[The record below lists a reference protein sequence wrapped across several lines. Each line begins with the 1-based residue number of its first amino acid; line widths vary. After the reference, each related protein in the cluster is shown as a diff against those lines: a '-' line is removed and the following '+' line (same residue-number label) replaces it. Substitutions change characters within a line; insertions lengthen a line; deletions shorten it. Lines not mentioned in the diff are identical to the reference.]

1 LRLQAGVECWLRGQE
16 PDAPGARAAK
26 RWNKQ
31 GKKLRRTLNP
41 VREADVSLAMLAG
54 LRAST
59 AGPPEGEPPCS
70 RSCNRQIGE
79 LEAKLAEKRQA
90 AAKRLIAGIED
101 RRKRLERLSTELEA
115 ALAPHTWGCS
125 AEDLRARIVALREE
139 FPRLDAKSLRPFR
152 KRIKKVRYLAEIS
165 AAADP
170 LAGRQSATLKRMQSA
185 VGEWHDWQGLA
196 QLAGR
201 TFRCRNT
208 ADGLAKLLEA
218 RAQESLRVA
227 LSLCRRTTAQLL
239 KRNSG
244 SAPSSQ
250 Q

>member
-1 LRLQAGVECWLRGQE
+1 
-16 PDAPGARAAK
+16 
-26 RWNKQ
+26 
-31 GKKLRRTLNP
+31 
-41 VREADVSLAMLAG
+41 
-54 LRAST
+54 
-59 AGPPEGEPPCS
+59 
-70 RSCNRQIGE
+70 
-79 LEAKLAEKRQA
+79 
-90 AAKRLIAGIED
+90 
-101 RRKRLERLSTELEA
+101 
-115 ALAPHTWGCS
+115 
-125 AEDLRARIVALREE
+125 
-139 FPRLDAKSLRPFR
+139 
-152 KRIKKVRYLAEIS
+152 
-165 AAADP
+165 
-170 LAGRQSATLKRMQSA
+170 MQSA